1 MAHPLDRFSSSSCGE
16 MFDGCAEVKKEGNLQ
31 QGGIRL
37 SYAALVPPSALAIV
51 LIVHGINDHKGRYAL
66 LQDELAVAGFGS
78 FAYDQR
84 GFGLS
89 GGKRADVA
97 RYQDFHDDLKVVLSL
112 LRNTCPAVPVFLLGH
127 SLGGLVSATFCI
139 NNPGAV
145 DGLVLSSPAYCVGPL
160 PFHLEFLAYL
170 IYFVMPSVS
179 IRYSS
184 LHHRRSHDPEV
195 VRAVAADPLIVAKA
209 TPRFYFQFRKMNRY
223 LQENA
228 ARIDVPTLILQ
239 AGDDEIVVPEGAK
252 VLYACLKNPKKKLLW
267 YEGFYHEIFHE
278 IGRKKVVA
286 DLIEWLN
293 ERCLSIPAG
302 TKSL

>member
-1 MAHPLDRFSSSSCGE
+1 MDGFSSSSLRGE
-16 MFDGCAEVKKEGNLQ
+16 KIGNGVARRAGTLQ
-31 QGGIRL
+31 QGGMRL
-37 SYAALVPPSALAIV
+37 SYAELVPSDPKAAV
-51 LIVHGINDHKGRYAL
+51 LIVHGMNDHKGRYAL
-66 LQDELAVAGFGS
+66 LQDELAEAGFGS

-127 SLGGLVSATFCI
+127 SLGGLVSATFCLD
-139 NNPGAV
+139 NPGVV
-145 DGLVLSSPAYCVGPL
+145 DGLVLSSPAYRVRPL
-160 PFHLEFLAYL
+160 PFHLEFLAYM
-170 IYFVMPSVS
+170 IYFIMPSVS
-179 IRYSS
+179 IRYPS
-184 LHHRRSHDPEV
+184 LHHRRSRDPEV
-195 VRAVAADPLIVAKA
+195 LRAVAADPLIVAKA
-209 TPRFYFQFRKMNRY
+209 TPRFYLQFRKMNRY

-267 YEGFYHEIFHE
+267 YDGFCHEIFHE

-286 DLIEWLN
+286 DLIVWLN
-293 ERCLSIPAG
+293 ERCLSVPAG